1 MAVVSTLEGAG
12 GLEFLVEVTIGGTVE
27 RIAFFGIST
36 PNGHYLSEL
45 ISITGIENRIGVI
58 PGSMRPQ
65 QLTLKIDDSSRRWSE
80 LKAANAF
87 IGAAVEIKW
96 GDPSVGISDF
106 ERIAGGR
113 VSGWSRGKVTVDLQV
128 EGDSA
133 AQLDSPFPWI
143 ADQTEYP
150 NIPDGRQP
158 ALVPIAYGDFD
169 TDGGTV
175 PAVRIG
181 NLLATTPVELYLVDN
196 SGNELWRIN
205 PSDPDD
211 TSGDFGEVGD
221 LPATLTTP
229 DALAFDENGD
239 LLCLDSSGD
248 ELWRIN
254 LDTPSDETGDYGL
267 VGDLPSGL
275 TQPNGIAVS
284 PAGDVY
290 VVNVGSGSVSELWK
304 INPADPTDDTG
315 DFGEVGR
322 LPVLAGNARG
332 LSFNPAGELY
342 LITIGTLWLV
352 NPDDPGDETG
362 DYGQIGLLPAV
373 VTTAYALA
381 FDPSGNAYVTS
392 VGSGGG
398 QLVRINPENPTDTSG
413 DFGLVGSFQS
423 GLLQPYGMAFSG
435 PHTNEWIASIGTAT
449 PASAWYTDRSTGE
462 PLELDMTNVENK
474 TYNGTA
480 LTTFRLGSDP
490 GVEVRWNGQGIDLD
504 SPSDQWKDLLEKLDI
519 DTDDDSFAAAKTALS
534 DQGVSGNI
542 IVSGLRETLRSVS
555 RDIGRSFGM
564 ESYIARSGSV
574 GVSVAVP
581 EVTPASPVSIVEAD
595 VLAGSL
601 SMRHPGYYLTGATY
615 QFSPQFGHNQ
625 RTYLEQNTIRDAAEL
640 TAQGRESLETLLL
653 PYLRDSDIAEIVINA
668 RLFFAQEGRILTQVS
683 ISPDKIR
690 TLTIGSVIELTHSL
704 GIGANGWDEQLMRVV
719 GFGIEVDRTRLAGRL
734 QLVNVDEAP

>member
-12 GLEFLVEVTIGGTVE
+12 GLEFLVEITIGGTVE

-113 VSGWSRGKVTVDLQV
+113 VSGWSRGKVTLDLQV

-143 ADQTEYP
+143 ADQTAYP
-150 NIPDGRQP
+150 NIPEGRQP
-158 ALVPIAYGDFD
+158 ALVPIAYGDLD
-169 TDGGTV
+169 TPGGTV

-181 NLLATTPVELYLVDN
+181 NLLASVPLELYIVHDN
-196 SGNELWRIN
+196 PLLTPGDLWRIN
-205 PSDPDD
+205 PLDPDD
-211 TSGDFGEVGD
+211 QTGNYGLVGALPPAMHTPQGLAFDGDGELLCIEGGMLWRINTDDPDDETGIYGLIGNLPSGAGTGSGLAISQAGEVYLVNRSGGQTSLWRINPDDPDDETGDFGRVGFLPNVLPRGLAFHPDGDLFLLASAAVLYEVDIADPPNSTEVGTIQSMVLLPAVAFDPNGIGYAAATGTPLGLIRFNIEDPSDVSGDFGVVGD
-221 LPATLTTP
+221 LPA
-229 DALAFDENGD
+229 
-239 LLCLDSSGD
+239 
-248 ELWRIN
+248 
-254 LDTPSDETGDYGL
+254 
-267 VGDLPSGL
+267 
-275 TQPNGIAVS
+275 GITS
-284 PAGDVY
+284 P
-290 VVNVGSGSVSELWK
+290 L
-304 INPADPTDDTG
+304 
-315 DFGEVGR
+315 
-322 LPVLAGNARG
+322 
-332 LSFNPAGELY
+332 
-342 LITIGTLWLV
+342 
-352 NPDDPGDETG
+352 
-362 DYGQIGLLPAV
+362 
-373 VTTAYALA
+373 
-381 FDPSGNAYVTS
+381 
-392 VGSGGG
+392 
-398 QLVRINPENPTDTSG
+398 
-413 DFGLVGSFQS
+413 
-423 GLLQPYGMAFSG
+423 GMAFSG

-449 PASAWYTDRSTGE
+449 PASAWYTDRSSGE
-462 PLELDMTNVENK
+462 PVELDMTDVENK
-474 TYNGTA
+474 TYNGTD
-480 LTTFRLGSDP
+480 LTTFRLGGDP
-490 GVEVRWNGQGIDLD
+490 GVEVRWNGQGIDLE

-519 DTDDDSFAAAKTALS
+519 ETDDDSFAAAKTALS

-625 RTYLEQNTIRDAAEL
+625 RTYLEQNTIRDSAEL
-640 TAQGRESLETLLL
+640 AAQGRESLETLLL
-653 PYLRDSDIAEIVINA
+653 PYLRDSDIAKIVINA

-704 GIGANGWDEQLMRVV
+704 GIGTNGWDEQLMRVV

>member
-87 IGAAVEIKW
+87 IGARVEIKW

-158 ALVPIAYGDFD
+158 ALAPIAYGDFD
-169 TDGGTV
+169 TNGGTV

-181 NLLATTPVELYLVDN
+181 NLLASVPIELYVTDN
-196 SGNELWRIN
+196 NGDELYRVN
-205 PSDPDD
+205 ADDPDD
-211 TSGDFGEVGD
+211 ETGDFGMVGD
-221 LPATLTTP
+221 LPTGLTSP
-229 DALAFDENGD
+229 SGAAFDENGD
-239 LLCLDSSGD
+239 LLCTDSFR
-248 ELWRIN
+248 LWRIN
-254 LDTPSDETGDYGL
+254 TADPDDETGIYGL
-267 VGDLPSGL
+267 VGRYASGI
-275 TQPNGIAVS
+275 GSVEAIAVS
-284 PAGDVY
+284 AGGDIY
-290 VVNVGSGSVSELWK
+290 ILNNDDLWL
-304 INPADPTDDTG
+304 INPSDPDDESG
-315 DFGEVGR
+315 DFGMVGT
-322 LPVLAGNARG
+322 LPSAFNVPRG
-332 LSFNPAGELY
+332 MAFSPSGELY
-342 LITIGTLWLV
+342 AVNSTIDIFKINT
-352 NPDDPGDETG
+352 DDPSDE
-362 DYGQIGLLPAV
+362 
-373 VTTAYALA
+373 
-381 FDPSGNAYVTS
+381 
-392 VGSGGG
+392 
-398 QLVRINPENPTDTSG
+398 SG
-413 DFGLVGSFQS
+413 DFGLVGSLPSYASFPYALAFDPNGVAYTTQKGS
-423 GLLQPYGMAFSG
+423 GNIQLVRINIENPSDESGDFGIVGDFPMQLQDPFGMAFSG

-449 PASAWYTDRSTGE
+449 PSSAWYTDRATGE
-462 PLELDMTNVENK
+462 PVELEMDTIENK
-474 TYNGTA
+474 TYNGTD

-504 SPSDQWKDLLEKLDI
+504 SPADQWKDLLEKLDI
-519 DTDDDSFAAAKTALS
+519 ETDDDSFAAAKTALT

-625 RTYLEQNTIRDAAEL
+625 RTYLEQNTIRDSAEL

-668 RLFFAQEGRILTQVS
+668 RLFFAQEGRILTGIS

-704 GIGANGWDEQLMRVV
+704 GIGTNGWDEQLMRVV

>member
-12 GLEFLVEVTIGGTVE
+12 GLEFLVEITIGGTVE

-158 ALVPIAYGDFD
+158 ALAPIAYGDFD
-169 TDGGTV
+169 TPGGTV

-181 NLLATTPVELYLVDN
+181 NLLATIPTELYVLDN
-196 SGNELWRIN
+196 TGDELWRIN

-211 TSGDFGEVGD
+211 VTGDFGLVGD
-221 LPATLTTP
+221 LPAGLTTP
-229 DALAFDENGD
+229 AGAAFDGNGDLIVYDSGGREIWRINTDDPSDETGIYGLVGIPPNGFEGIAISPNGDLYGIKAGSSGTEDLWRVNLADPADETGVYGLVGSTPLVSGAPRGLGFNPDGDLYMVTSARVIFRINPDDPSDISGDFGQIGTLPSDATAPYALAFDPDGNAYTSR
-239 LLCLDSSGD
+239 DSGSTESLILFNID
-248 ELWRIN
+248 
-254 LDTPSDETGDYGL
+254 DPSDETGDFGL
-267 VGDLPSGL
+267 VGDFPMSLS
-275 TQPNGIAVS
+275 QP
-284 PAGDVY
+284 
-290 VVNVGSGSVSELWK
+290 
-304 INPADPTDDTG
+304 
-315 DFGEVGR
+315 F
-322 LPVLAGNARG
+322 
-332 LSFNPAGELY
+332 
-342 LITIGTLWLV
+342 
-352 NPDDPGDETG
+352 
-362 DYGQIGLLPAV
+362 
-373 VTTAYALA
+373 
-381 FDPSGNAYVTS
+381 
-392 VGSGGG
+392 
-398 QLVRINPENPTDTSG
+398 
-413 DFGLVGSFQS
+413 
-423 GLLQPYGMAFSG
+423 GMAFSG

-449 PASAWYTDRSTGE
+449 PLSAWYTDRSTGE
-462 PLELDMTNVENK
+462 PIELDMNTVENK

-490 GVEVRWNGQGIDLD
+490 RVEVRWNGQGIDLD

-519 DTDDDSFAAAKTALS
+519 DTDDDSFAAAKTALT

-625 RTYLEQNTIRDAAEL
+625 RTYLEQNTIRDSAEL

-704 GIGANGWDEQLMRVV
+704 GIGTNGWDEQLMRVV